1 VEDQPIINL
10 YGISEEA
17 FARAAKLLGCEV
29 AAIKAVTEVEGAG
42 QGMLAN
48 GKPRIL
54 FEPHIFWK
62 QLSAKGI
69 DPNQYAEKNSNI
81 LYPAWKAGNYGPSS
95 GQHDKLAKAMAID
108 GEAALMS
115 ASWGVF
121 QVMGFLYKESGF
133 ATVQEFAN
141 AMGKG
146 EDEQLMAFARLLAA
160 TGLDD
165 KIRQRDWAA
174 FARQY
179 NGPAYTKNKYDE
191 KLKKAYLNHSKPAR
205 QQLVEQAEQFINQT
219 RPKPKMKGSKG

>member
-1 VEDQPIINL
+1 MV
-10 YGISEEA
+10 
-17 FARAAKLLGCEV
+17 
-29 AAIKAVTEVEGAG
+29 
-42 QGMLAN
+42 
-48 GKPRIL
+48 
-54 FEPHIFWK
+54 
-62 QLSAKGI
+62 
-69 DPNQYAEKNSNI
+69 
-81 LYPAWKAGNYGPSS
+81 
-95 GQHDKLAKAMAID
+95 ID

-191 KLKKAYLNHSKPAR
+191 KLKKH
-205 QQLVEQAEQFINQT
+205 T
-219 RPKPKMKGSKG
+219 